1 MEMSLRCS
9 LTRLSTL
16 VCLVMLPA
24 IAVAQ
29 DEKAKDQCMTLDE
42 QASVDNV
49 NTIPQ
54 LKFNAMQSARN
65 RLLQSLGVEVRGT
78 TEILR
83 GGTRDSSY
91 TVMTMGISQETTG
104 WITQDTILDWRT
116 LDGGRTYTMKY
127 HGCARTSVGK
137 RDPSF
142 FAEVTLDK
150 DPATYVDNGPGRR
163 DSIVVFAKVSQPA
176 FLSVFFRTGDTL
188 TVLYP
193 STAVGAPERVHLG
206 TGGELRVPPPG
217 NRLRTSLTGGNKKTI
232 DWIVVV
238 ATKQD
243 VPLSIGA
250 DASDAVTLKKLTWR
264 EYLAWLNRIPLEE
277 RFVVEKPFSIERTR

>member
-1 MEMSLRCS
+1 
-9 LTRLSTL
+9 
-16 VCLVMLPA
+16 VCCLLPLPA
-24 IAVAQ
+24 VALAQ
-29 DEKAKDQCMTLDE
+29 DEKEKDKCMTFDE
-42 QASVDNV
+42 QAAVDNV

-54 LKFNAMQSARN
+54 LRFNTMQQARN

-78 TEILR
+78 TEVLR

-91 TVMTMGISQETTG
+91 TVMTQGISQETTG
-104 WITQDTILDWRT
+104 WVTSDTVLDWRT

-127 HGCARTSVGK
+127 RGCARTSVGK

-150 DPATYVDNGPGRR
+150 DPASYVDNGPGRR
-163 DSIVVFAKVSQPA
+163 DSLVVFTRVSQPA
-176 FLSVFFRTGDTL
+176 YLTVFFRTGDTL

-193 STAVGAPERVHLG
+193 SVAVGAPERTQLG
-206 TGGELRVPPPG
+206 TGGELRVPPSG
-217 NRLRTSLTGGNKKTI
+217 NRFRTALTGGSRKTI

-243 VPLSIGA
+243 VSLGVGA
-250 DASDAVTLKKLTWR
+250 DASEAVTLRKMSWR
-264 EYLAWLNRIPLEE
+264 EYVAWLNRIPLEE